1 MNDRGSRLQTPNAE
15 RAGEA
20 GPRDVSAAEANARRR
35 LNARLRQPYPAAM
48 AVPPLL
54 FVTGKGGVGKSTL
67 TAALAQRLAR
77 QGRRVLAVEMAGDG
91 SLAAL
96 FGQGALPTEP
106 ASLSTRLDGVRIETR
121 ALVES
126 YFRRLLRLPFL
137 SRRLFASGTF
147 HAVTAAAPGVTEFVV
162 LDHLAQWTATGWLGR
177 RAAYDNVIV
186 DGPASGH
193 ALRLLRAPRQLGA
206 LVPRGPLASTMNR
219 LATLLDN
226 HAHTGVLLVAIP
238 EDLAVSETLET
249 RAALD
254 QLGVR
259 LTRPVLNRVWPRRFS
274 VADIEAVSALRA
286 RRDEPLL
293 AAAALEIGAR
303 REAERHLGRLR
314 RAFGSPPLPLPE
326 LCRGGVDAAAVAAMG
341 RSLERAFGGH
351 GA

>member
-1 MNDRGSRLQTPNAE
+1 
-15 RAGEA
+15 
-20 GPRDVSAAEANARRR
+20 
-35 LNARLRQPYPAAM
+35 M

-54 FVTGKGGVGKSTL
+54 FVTGKGGVGKT
-67 TAALAQRLAR
+67 TVAAALARRLAR
-77 QGRRVLAVEMAGDG
+77 RGRRVLAVEMAGDG

-96 FGQGALPTEP
+96 LDQHALPTQP
-106 ASLSTRLDGVRIETR
+106 ASVAPRLHGVRIETR

-162 LDHLAQWTATGWLGR
+162 LDHLAQWTASGWLGR
-177 RAAYDNVIV
+177 RAAYDTVIV

-206 LVPRGPLASTMNR
+206 LVGRGPLASTVNR
-219 LATLLDN
+219 LTTLLAD

-238 EDLAVSETLET
+238 DDMAVSETLET
-249 RAALD
+249 RATLD
-254 QLGVR
+254 GLGLR

-274 VADIEAVSALRA
+274 AADAEAVAVLRA

-293 AAAALEIGAR
+293 AAAALEISGR

-314 RAFGSPPLPLPE
+314 RAFGSAPLPLPE
-326 LCRGGVDAAAVAAMG
+326 ICRGTVDSAAIAALG
-341 RSLERAFGGH
+341 RSLERALVGH
-351 GA
+351 AS